1 MSGGGAIATG
11 PPASGCLVQ
20 AAPDPQSRLADLRP
34 ARREEVPAGFLR
46 RSAAAAIDGTVL
58 LLFQLL
64 ISIVLVGGL
73 SLSTSRDDF
82 GTADLPYYGLTAGFL
97 VLYFAVAESGPHA
110 ATLGKSALGLAV
122 HDRNGEPPGFRRA
135 LLRLLL
141 RFLTVGTLLL
151 GWLTILFTP
160 RRQALHDLLSGTVV
174 VMAGPSRHEDIQ
186 GEDRR

>member
-1 MSGGGAIATG
+1 MRA
-11 PPASGCLVQ
+11 Q
-20 AAPDPQSRLADLRP
+20 AAPDPQSRSADLRP

-46 RSAAAAIDGTVL
+46 RSAAAAIDGTVV

-64 ISIVLVGGL
+64 ISIVLVGGFR
-73 SLSTSRDDF
+73 LSTSRDDF

-110 ATLGKSALGLAV
+110 ATFGKRALDLAV
-122 HDRNGEPPGFRRA
+122 RDRNGEPPGFRRA

-141 RFLTVGTLLL
+141 RFLTAGTLLL

-174 VMAGPSRHEDIQ
+174 VMAGPSRQADIQ

>member
-1 MSGGGAIATG
+1 MSGVGAIAAR
-11 PPASGCLVQ
+11 PFALASVMNV
-20 AAPDPQSRLADLRP
+20 APDPQSHLDDLRP
-34 ARREEVPAGFLR
+34 AAHGELPAGFLR
-46 RSAAAAIDGTVL
+46 RSAAAAIDGTVV

-82 GTADLPYYGLTAGFL
+82 GTADLPYYGMTAGFL
-97 VLYFAVAESGPHA
+97 ILYFAVAESGPHA
-110 ATLGKSALGLAV
+110 ATWGKRALGLAV
-122 HDRNGEPPGFRRA
+122 RDRTGEPPGFRRA

-141 RFLTVGTLLL
+141 RFLTTGTLLL

-174 VMAGPSRHEDIQ
+174 VVVGNSHQTENR
-186 GEDRR
+186 GERRR